1 MVVSLYQSDL
11 GWGFGDMGL
20 RTAFP
25 IPLGDRSVGVSVS
38 PEPPS
43 AIARWL
49 LLEHKLCAPL
59 ETASSR
65 EQVGKYRRMA
75 RAGWLSGGA
84 CT

>member
-1 MVVSLYQSDL
+1 
-11 GWGFGDMGL
+11 MGL

-25 IPLGDRSVGVSVS
+25 VPLGDGSVGVSVS

-49 LLEHKLCAPL
+49 LPEHKLCVPL

-65 EQVGKYRRMA
+65 EQVVKYRRMA
-75 RAGWLSGGA
+75 RAVGSVVAQWWSMHLERVRP
-84 CT
+84 